1 MTSTLGAD
9 IRHAYDR
16 DGYLQS
22 IQAGEVWKASWM
34 RDSAGLE
41 MQRTCSGGITVR
53 TERDR
58 FGRETR
64 KSVRSGSIE
73 RGAWR
78 YEWGMADRLLSK
90 ENELTGTVMRYDYD
104 RFDFL
109 IRQETTKGSATD
121 VIYRVPDF
129 VETSTV
135 RRRGRTAGTVPE
147 EGCWRMRHASTT
159 TMTRETL
166 SSASSDSQWRMR

>member
-1 MTSTLGAD
+1 MRSEYDKEGNRTRVTSNLGAD

-22 IQAGEVWKASWM
+22 MQAGEVWKASWM

-73 RGAWR
+73 RAHGDMNGHGRQAALEGER
-78 YEWGMADRLLSK
+78 ADGNGHALRLRPL
-90 ENELTGTVMRYDYD
+90 
-104 RFDFL
+104 
-109 IRQETTKGSATD
+109 
-121 VIYRVPDF
+121 
-129 VETSTV
+129 
-135 RRRGRTAGTVPE
+135 
-147 EGCWRMRHASTT
+147 
-159 TMTRETL
+159 
-166 SSASSDSQWRMR
+166 